1 MIFVESG
8 DDQMNY
14 HSLRRGILP
23 AESLPRLSGGGR
35 FGEFINHSIHPCLA
49 YQAGTGKVSGLLER
63 L

>member
-1 MIFVESG
+1 MRDGIKLG
-8 DDQMNY
+8 KINY
-14 HSLRRGILP
+14 HGFSRGILP